1 MKQSCLKKEKRE
13 RERERERENCEFA
26 SYELIILR
34 YVTSTKAI
42 SSNNLQK

>member
-1 MKQSCLKKEKRE
+1 MIETELLKKGEKKK
-13 RERERERENCEFA
+13 RERENCEFA